1 MQDQTGKCGMD
12 RFEGNGRC
20 GWEEGGMGMYDDDM
34 ITIDL
39 SPKRRTEVSLAGL
52 GVARLA

>member
-1 MQDQTGKCGMD
+1 MQDQTGKHGKD

-20 GWEEGGMGMYDDDM
+20 GWEVGGMGMYDDDM

-39 SPKRRTEVSLAGL
+39 SPKRKTEVSLAGL